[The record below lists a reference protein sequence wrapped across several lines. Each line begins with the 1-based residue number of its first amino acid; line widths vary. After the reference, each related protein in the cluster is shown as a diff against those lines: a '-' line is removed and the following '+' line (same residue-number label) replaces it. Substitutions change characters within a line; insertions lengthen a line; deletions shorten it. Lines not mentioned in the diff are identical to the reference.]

1 MPLLK
6 KISEIQDSLT
16 DWRQHLHAYPELGF
30 EEKSTSDFIAARLS
44 EMGIPFERGLA
55 KTGIVARIEGRLGH
69 RTIGFRADMDA
80 LPISEKTELP
90 YASTRPGVMHACGH
104 DGHIAMLLGAA
115 RILSE
120 NANFSGAIVLIFQ
133 PAEETGGGARVMIEE
148 GLFDRFPV
156 DEIYGLHNW
165 PGLPQQQFAVHTGPV
180 MAAADSFDIELRG
193 VGCHAGMPNQGR
205 DPIVAGAQIIAN
217 LQLAISRRTAPTEN
231 AALSI
236 TQFHAGDTYN
246 AIPGVA
252 RMAGTMRSVSEV
264 KRRELREDLQ
274 RITMKIAEAQE
285 IQADITL
292 HPGYPVT
299 CNSKREAVFAA
310 QAAESISSAPVLCDL
325 PASMGCE
332 DFSYMLQKIP
342 GCYSWLGS
350 GPSERGQ
357 SLHSPHFDF
366 NDALLPV
373 GVHYWVTLA
382 SQRLSGVNA

>member
-6 KISEIQDSLT
+6 KITEIQDSLT
-16 DWRQHLHAYPELGF
+16 DWRRHLHAYPELGF
-30 EEKSTSDFIAARLS
+30 EEQSTSDFIAARLS

-165 PGLPQQQFAVHTGPV
+165 PGLPQRQFAVHPGPV

-252 RMAGTMRSVSEV
+252 RMAGTMRSISEV
-264 KRRELREDLQ
+264 KRKELREDLQ

-285 IQADITL
+285 IQADIIL

-299 CNSKREAVFAA
+299 CNSKREAAFAA
-310 QAAESISSAPVLCDL
+310 QAAETISSAPVLGDL

-357 SLHSPHFDF
+357 SLHSPHYDF

>member
-1 MPLLK
+1 MRILN
-6 KISEIQDSLT
+6 
-16 DWRQHLHAYPELGF
+16 LGSRS
-30 EEKSTSDFIAARLS
+30 KARLIS
-44 EMGIPFERGLA
+44 LPRASPRWGYSFERGLA

-193 VGCHAGMPNQGR
+193 VGCHAG
-205 DPIVAGAQIIAN
+205 
-217 LQLAISRRTAPTEN
+217 
-231 AALSI
+231 
-236 TQFHAGDTYN
+236 HAK
-246 AIPGVA
+246 P
-252 RMAGTMRSVSEV
+252 RAGTY
-264 KRRELREDLQ
+264 RRRCADHRQSSTCDKPTYSTYRECRAKHHPISCWRYLQ
-274 RITMKIAEAQE
+274 RHT
-285 IQADITL
+285 
-292 HPGYPVT
+292 
-299 CNSKREAVFAA
+299 
-310 QAAESISSAPVLCDL
+310 
-325 PASMGCE
+325 
-332 DFSYMLQKIP
+332 
-342 GCYSWLGS
+342 W
-350 GPSERGQ
+350 RGA
-357 SLHSPHFDF
+357 HGG
-366 NDALLPV
+366 NDA
-373 GVHYWVTLA
+373 
-382 SQRLSGVNA
+382 QRK